1 MIKDKGLMKS
11 PNPMDPGNNL
21 PVSTNNYRENLNV
34 KIYISLVYDFRPC
47 QAQMDDF
54 PQMPGPNRVSGAG
67 THRLMKLMMIGMEI
81 LIMD

>member
-1 MIKDKGLMKS
+1 
-11 PNPMDPGNNL
+11 MDPGYNL

-34 KIYISLVYDFRPC
+34 KIYISLVYDLRPC

-67 THRLMKLMMIGMEI
+67 LQL
-81 LIMD
+81 LIEDEGLNFGNG

>member
-1 MIKDKGLMKS
+1 MKS
-11 PNPMDPGNNL
+11 PNIIDPGNNL

-34 KIYISLVYDFRPC
+34 KIYISLVYDLRPC

-67 THRLMKLMMIGMEI
+67 ADATYMDALDNMILFCQMCRLGS
-81 LIMD
+81 D